1 MNLAHFHIVL
11 NHIPSLGSMAALLL
25 LAAAIYTKND
35 ELKKFTFLFIVLIA
49 MAVLPTYITGAE
61 AQRDVRNRPAVS
73 RPMIQVH
80 QNAAMVT
87 LVLMTITG
95 TFAWFGLW
103 EFRRFSRAG
112 TFTGTATLVAT
123 ALTVGAILY
132 TGSLG
137 GKISH
142 PEIRDGMDDAVT
154 DAAGWREPIELTVSD
169 HAWAW
174 PAAETMHFIGMALLF
189 GVSLLLMMRMLGGLK
204 SIPFSG
210 IHRLLP
216 LGIIGFAIN
225 TLTGM
230 LFFIA
235 SPGLYLGKNSFHIK
249 MASII
254 LATAPILYFTLSD
267 APWQTGSNQGAS
279 FGSKFAAVCVF
290 GLLVV
295 VIIYGR
301 YLPFLS

>member
-11 NHIPSLGSMAALLL
+11 NHIPSLGSIAGLML

-35 ELKKFTFLFIVLIA
+35 GLKKFTFLFLVLIA

-61 AQRDVRNRPAVS
+61 AQRDVRGRPAVS

-87 LVLMTITG
+87 LVLMTMTG

-112 TFTGTATLVAT
+112 SLTTMATLVT
-123 ALTVGAILY
+123 IALGVAAILY

-142 PEIRDGMDDAVT
+142 PEIRDGMDAAVSDAS
-154 DAAGWREPIELTVSD
+154 GWREPIELAISD
-169 HAWAW
+169 RAWAW
-174 PAAETMHFIGMALLF
+174 PAAETLHFLGMALLF
-189 GVSLLLMMRMLGGLK
+189 GVSLLLMMRMLGAMK

-216 LGIIGFAIN
+216 LGIIGFTIN
-225 TLTGM
+225 VLTGM
-230 LFFIA
+230 LFFVA
-235 SPGLYLGKNSFHIK
+235 SPGLYLSKNSFHIK
-249 MASII
+249 MVCII
-254 LATAPILYFTLSD
+254 LATAPLLYFTLSD
-267 APWQTGSNQGAS
+267 TPWRTGSNERAS
-279 FGSKFAAVCVF
+279 AGSKLAAIGIF
-290 GLLVV
+290 GLLVA